1 MRAIKRA
8 VSDVQATTI
17 LGSEATP
24 INKVRQLV
32 AIGYEEEVADMMV
45 SGVQS
50 GQHQMLYYEQLPR
63 ADYADE

>member
-1 MRAIKRA
+1 MTAINRA
-8 VSDVQATTI
+8 VSDAQATAI
-17 LGSEATP
+17 LGSEAAP

-32 AIGYEEEVADMMV
+32 AIGYEEEVAEFMV

-50 GQHQMLYYEQLPR
+50 GQHQMLYYEQLPQ